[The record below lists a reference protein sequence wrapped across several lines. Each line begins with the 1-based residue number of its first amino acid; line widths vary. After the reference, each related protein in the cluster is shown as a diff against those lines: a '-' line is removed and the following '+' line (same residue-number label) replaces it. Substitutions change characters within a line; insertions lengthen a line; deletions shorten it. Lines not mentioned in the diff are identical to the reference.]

1 MVNQFTNP
9 FTNPR
14 GFFSSQPGGFFAPP
28 QGGRTLTGLLG
39 DPRVNIGL
47 AIAQGQP
54 IGRALLG
61 GALQA
66 QQIREALTPEEK
78 KRDIRIINNQA
89 VDFTNFEDPQVLG
102 DYGTSEPNFK
112 NATIKTEA
120 GELIQGR
127 ENKDTGELEILT
139 NNGYI
144 PAPPSAIKTPVSVA
158 ATGVEDLGF
167 KAPGVKEFS
176 EEMNNFVKTDTSFNA
191 LIGAL
196 DDPNTMT
203 ASIPRGTVNLIN
215 NVRANV
221 EQGLTFFADDAKKKR
236 ITQAEFMKK
245 NQDTLKTAG
254 GASAAYQSLLVTAA
268 YSLASSFNPD
278 GRISDRDFK
287 AAFETL
293 TGGGSDKDVIKQ
305 AIMTQKNLNRTNAF
319 NFINNANTFGVAV
332 PEGVNYNTFLPTNAP
347 NKDIIYP
354 DMILDI
360 NGNLVPL

>member
-1 MVNQFTNP
+1 MANGFTNP

-28 QGGRTLTGLLG
+28 KREGFGGLLS
-39 DPRVNIGL
+39 DPRLSIGM

-61 GALQA
+61 GAIQA

-127 ENKDTGELEILT
+127 ENEDTGQLEILT

-196 DDPNTMT
+196 DDP
-203 ASIPRGTVNLIN
+203 
-215 NVRANV
+215 
-221 EQGLTFFADDAKKKR
+221 
-236 ITQAEFMKK
+236 
-245 NQDTLKTAG
+245 
-254 GASAAYQSLLVTAA
+254 
-268 YSLASSFNPD
+268 
-278 GRISDRDFK
+278 
-287 AAFETL
+287 
-293 TGGGSDKDVIKQ
+293 
-305 AIMTQKNLNRTNAF
+305 
-319 NFINNANTFGVAV
+319 
-332 PEGVNYNTFLPTNAP
+332 
-347 NKDIIYP
+347 
-354 DMILDI
+354 
-360 NGNLVPL
+360 